1 MENWIETDN
10 RQDAIISLEM
20 VGHYLERKD
29 NNVHNW
35 KWIIIGLHNALQ
47 GFMVLALFGSN
58 PLNIMNDKEAHNWQ
72 EAYEHGRPLP
82 DYHL

>member
-35 KWIIIGLHNALQ
+35 KWIIIGL
-47 GFMVLALFGSN
+47 FIMLFKDS
-58 PLNIMNDKEAHNWQ
+58 WF
-72 EAYEHGRPLP
+72 
-82 DYHL
+82 